1 MIGTINAFTDP
12 NFLDHCAM
20 KKSDVMSLWVDFRGQ
35 ESIHWKLYLI
45 EPDTVIIGSANFTH
59 VGLSLARDTCVVIK
73 NKNMLKEYQ
82 EIIDGFLDNAEVM
95 SSVDPQF
102 KEKMNK
108 YRTKHQRMQ
117 QAMRNNIIDAKVSLS
132 AWLENEYH
140 QRIKIFVWKNNH
152 SAETKIIANALL
164 NTEARDNGLPETA
177 GSGRFKYRDLFTY
190 QCDEDELPWCEGD
203 IVLCFR
209 NNGKYIGFKRFD
221 RIIHHEGIN
230 YMYFYS
236 REDKNTLRS
245 VYFHPK

>member
-1 MIGTINAFTDP
+1 
-12 NFLDHCAM
+12 M

-132 AWLENEYH
+132 A
-140 QRIKIFVWKNNH
+140 
-152 SAETKIIANALL
+152 
-164 NTEARDNGLPETA
+164 
-177 GSGRFKYRDLFTY
+177 
-190 QCDEDELPWCEGD
+190 
-203 IVLCFR
+203 
-209 NNGKYIGFKRFD
+209 
-221 RIIHHEGIN
+221 
-230 YMYFYS
+230 
-236 REDKNTLRS
+236 
-245 VYFHPK
+245 